1 MLLRHILG
9 TLPDTGDGILWTDSN
24 FATGATFMGN
34 SSHQKNILPSSLRPF
49 TARELFLYTRIP
61 LWRLEG
67 FITGRFKP
75 NPEDREKLTRTQRAI
90 YHWNQEERELYM
102 ARRKYREL
110 RGIIDVEE
118 KAALLDKRTQRE
130 YDQEL
135 DRLILK
141 YWDEI
146 AAIPIEQDED

>member
-1 MLLRHILG
+1 
-9 TLPDTGDGILWTDSN
+9 
-24 FATGATFMGN
+24 MGN
-34 SSHQKNILPSSLRPF
+34 SSHPQSILPSSLRGF

-67 FITGRFKP
+67 FIEGRFKP
-75 NPEDREKLTRTQRAI
+75 NPEDREKLTRAQRAI
-90 YHWNQEERELYM
+90 YHWNPEERDLYV

-110 RGIIDVEE
+110 RGIINIEE
-118 KAALLDKRTQRE
+118 KAALLDKPTQDSYNR
-130 YDQEL
+130 EL

-146 AAIPIEQDED
+146 AAIPIEQEEED